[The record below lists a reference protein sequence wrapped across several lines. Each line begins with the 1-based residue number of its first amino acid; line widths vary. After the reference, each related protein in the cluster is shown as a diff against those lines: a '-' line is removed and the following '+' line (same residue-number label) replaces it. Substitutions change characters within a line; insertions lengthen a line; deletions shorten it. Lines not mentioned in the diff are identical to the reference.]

1 MLLSFFMRSST
12 LSSSSADICPS
23 LLISWEICWDVDSK
37 YYNKE
42 DASAHLGTSRQ
53 TRVYD
58 GSSYCLGSW
67 KVFKEVLNHTG
78 KVDVSTSGKALLVY
92 LKAIKFHKKKI
103 VGNHDPNNGK
113 NTTPLKTTA
122 WEATFHKE
130 KDTTA
135 TEVSGWWEGLLTQL
149 AVVSWHQIW
158 KLIWGA
164 FLRNSA
170 GTVIPGDLL
179 HFTIVTFILYSTT
192 EWPGWIGMVYSQ
204 NLQYAFFGKEGAKIV
219 AGRVSSPWC
228 GSKPIPWSRCAF
240 AKASQNVSG
249 RKTILRAVH
258 SLKHSLKSRYK
269 IWKYKV

>member
-37 YYNKE
+37 YYKE

-78 KVDVSTSGKALLVY
+78 KVDVSTSVKALLVY
-92 LKAIKFHKKKI
+92 LKAIKFHKTKT

-122 WEATFHKE
+122 WEANPKSAMM
-130 KDTTA
+130 KRTA
-135 TEVSGWWEGLLTQL
+135 TEDN
-149 AVVSWHQIW
+149 IY
-158 KLIWGA
+158 
-164 FLRNSA
+164 
-170 GTVIPGDLL
+170 
-179 HFTIVTFILYSTT
+179 IVL
-192 EWPGWIGMVYSQ
+192 
-204 NLQYAFFGKEGAKIV
+204 
-219 AGRVSSPWC
+219 
-228 GSKPIPWSRCAF
+228 
-240 AKASQNVSG
+240 
-249 RKTILRAVH
+249 LRA
-258 SLKHSLKSRYK
+258 SSFSGDEA
-269 IWKYKV
+269 